1 MKLFIPFSKTLNFE
15 CLMLEI
21 YSKHN
26 LQNKRMGKTKKEDDT
41 CLKKKKQ
48 KKNKMLLP

>member
-1 MKLFIPFSKTLNFE
+1 
-15 CLMLEI
+15 MLEI

-26 LQNKRMGKTKKEDDT
+26 LQNKKIGKAEKEDDT
-41 CLKKKKQ
+41 FLKKKKK